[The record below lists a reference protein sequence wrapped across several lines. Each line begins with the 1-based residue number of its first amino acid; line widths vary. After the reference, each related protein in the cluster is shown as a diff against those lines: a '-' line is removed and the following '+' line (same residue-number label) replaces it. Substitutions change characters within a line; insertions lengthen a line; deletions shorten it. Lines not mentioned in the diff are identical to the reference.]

1 MRWIELA
8 LIILAGVA
16 GAISFGRILWTRRIG
31 HIWPKR
37 NEIKIVNKAGLV
49 TEPEVALQTRVIANR
64 PVMSIIHLVIFYGFV
79 SSA

>member
-16 GAISFGRILWTRRIG
+16 GAISFGRILWTRRVG

-37 NEIKIVNKAGLV
+37 HEIKVVNKAGLLTGIV
-49 TEPEVALQTRVIANR
+49 
-64 PVMSIIHLVIFYGFV
+64 
-79 SSA
+79 